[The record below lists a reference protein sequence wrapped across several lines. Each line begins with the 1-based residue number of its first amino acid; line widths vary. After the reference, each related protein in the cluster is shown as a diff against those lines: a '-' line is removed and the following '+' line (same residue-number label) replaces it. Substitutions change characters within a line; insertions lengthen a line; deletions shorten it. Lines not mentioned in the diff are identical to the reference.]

1 MNTNQGTRANHSHLF
16 LTKQRKERSPMTH
29 SNQTHASSL
38 LVCALALGAAGLVS
52 QALAQGGV
60 DLGGGTSMMKDL
72 PFLQNLGSTAVD
84 IMFLA
89 AKIIGGFLAFVGVK
103 NIGQRDWD
111 RAIPALIGGTLLFFL
126 PQIITALQKMG
137 GAS

>member
-1 MNTNQGTRANHSHLF
+1 MMQSVQNRNQNERHSAA
-16 LTKQRKERSPMTH
+16 
-29 SNQTHASSL
+29 HA
-38 LVCALALGAAGLVS
+38 LVVFGVLGIACIAAQGF
-52 QALAQGGV
+52 AQGGV

-103 NIGQRDWD
+103 NIGQRDWE
-111 RAIPALIGGTLLFFL
+111 RAIPALVGGTLLFFL

-137 GAS
+137 GAG